1 VQQVELNN
9 HITSINFSKFG
20 LTLIDYSG
28 AHRTTWREQ
37 EAKANEI
44 NKRGMQL
51 ACVRLGHLNEWV
63 GFKLF
68 TIKINIAAEC
78 GRSTMS
84 SDKSHHTHTVS
95 ADVKVHAEESCK
107 HFKIPRLN
115 SAISLENEIN

>member
-1 VQQVELNN
+1 
-9 HITSINFSKFG
+9 
-20 LTLIDYSG
+20 LIDYSG
-28 AHRTTWREQ
+28 ARRTTRREQ

-68 TIKINIAAEC
+68 TIKINIAEEC

-84 SDKSHHTHTVS
+84 SDKSHHTHTHTHNTHSVS

-115 SAISLENEIN
+115 SDTHSAISRE